1 MGLGFERPT
10 AHNQQKLDQ
19 VALPGTKLTINVSN
33 TAAEV
38 RNDHSILPWSEDETY
53 CKGFPN
59 CRAPDYKSKI
69 DKIGL
74 AAYSLRR
81 I

>member
-1 MGLGFERPT
+1 MGFGFERPA
-10 AHNQQKLDQ
+10 AHKQQKLAQ
-19 VALPGTKLTINVSN
+19 VALAGTKLTINVSS

-38 RNDHSILPWSEDETY
+38 RNDHSILPWTGGETY
-53 CKGFPN
+53 CKGCPN

-74 AAYSLRR
+74 VEYSL
-81 I
+81 

>member
-1 MGLGFERPT
+1 MGLGFERPA
-10 AHNQQKLDQ
+10 AHNQQKLAQ
-19 VALPGTKLTINVSN
+19 VALPGTKLTINVSS
-33 TAAEV
+33 TATEV
-38 RNDHSILPWSEDETY
+38 RNDHSILPWSGDETY

-74 AAYSLRR
+74 VEYSL
-81 I
+81 